1 MPLPISFGRFLFIF
15 PTPQAIWSKK
25 PTPWISLV
33 KRLKR
38 LVRTCRP
45 LRDYTEWL
53 FQFGF
58 YVGFLLLFILI
69 VGIYVA
75 YTGLVKRETTKAIRA
90 VLNFVVVFI
99 LSASFIAYA
108 PDYIAKINDFSKDV
122 STASLDIGTK
132 IVLPDTDSQG
142 KDSVDMIRDS
152 LFSVQVKQPWLL
164 LQYGST
170 DIETLGEDRVE
181 KLLATSPDTNNGEDR
196 ENVVIEEIEDHD
208 NTYLTLPKT
217 ISRLGTVFLFVFNIG
232 ISILFSF

>member
-45 LRDYTEWL
+45 LQGLHRMA
-53 FQFGF
+53 FPVRVFMSASF
-58 YVGFLLLFILI
+58 FFFILI

-181 KLLATSPDTNNGEDR
+181 SYWLPVQIQTMVK
-196 ENVVIEEIEDHD
+196 IE
-208 NTYLTLPKT
+208 KM
-217 ISRLGTVFLFVFNIG
+217 
-232 ISILFSF
+232 